1 MSQLIREHGLPMPIR
16 QHSIFN
22 GHVFVARP
30 DFAYLVEKVAIECDS
45 TEWHLGREPWQR
57 DLRRYNALTAL
68 GWRVLR
74 FSWWD
79 VTKRPHHVASR
90 IRDVLAVSPTVTSLR
105 VLSPENHA

>member
-1 MSQLIREHGLPMPIR
+1 MLEVREPAWTPTASDFETRMSQLIREHGLLMPIR

-22 GHVFVARP
+22 GDVFVARP

-68 GWRVLR
+68 
-74 FSWWD
+74 
-79 VTKRPHHVASR
+79 
-90 IRDVLAVSPTVTSLR
+90 
-105 VLSPENHA
+105 